1 MPPKKQEKAAS
12 SKVKEDKVCI
22 YDHHIRHIHVHSLL
36 SLLVDLR
43 YEECMSFSPLLGEGS
58 DDRDNNNIPFKIP
71 PSLTHPHHIEK
82 QIRPSQ
88 KTSRADPSST
98 GSGGQV
104 TGDARKGEREG
115 VKGERGG
122 GAEEEGEGAGGV
134 VEACASAESA
144 VWGGPEDDFV
154 CVF

>member
-1 MPPKKQEKAAS
+1 MKN
-12 SKVKEDKVCI
+12 VCLSAHYSGKDLTTEIITI
-22 YDHHIRHIHVHSLL
+22 YML
-36 SLLVDLR
+36 
-43 YEECMSFSPLLGEGS
+43 
-58 DDRDNNNIPFKIP
+58 FKTP
-71 PSLTHPHHIEK
+71 SSLTHPHHLEK

-134 VEACASAESA
+134 VEACAGAESA